1 MQNNNIMPKIGMI
14 VGFLIILSILLAC
27 ISGVVSE
34 REKFREKVSS
44 DISKTWGG
52 AQTIDL
58 PKLIYEKRE
67 KNTFETVSKGKK
79 TIVTKDESITTAYLY
94 TDSID
99 TNVDVKG
106 KKKKKSIYKIPVY
119 TAKIKQKGEFK
130 IKNLKNAKAVL
141 SFKVSDKKGFITKPK
156 VKFNNKTLGDCSS
169 YQCNVY
175 IKDETTI
182 PYEIEYELRGTG
194 ELSFVAGG
202 TFHQTH
208 LKTNWAEAEFTGDFS
223 PVEHKNSKDGYTVFW
238 SVPEA
243 ASALPLNS
251 AYDVEDMSKYTMNFI
266 NTVDNYRMTERCVK
280 YGFLFIALTFLAFF
294 VYEITNKTN
303 KHIHPFQY
311 SLVGVSMLVFYLLL
325 LSMSEFINFGISYLI
340 AAVMTILLISLYTYF
355 VLVKKEDKKFPLAI
369 GGILGFIYLYLYI
382 TVNLEE
388 LSLLAGSFGLFIT
401 IIVVMYA
408 TRNVEWYKNNQIK
421 EEQGK

>member
-1 MQNNNIMPKIGMI
+1 MQKNIMAKIGMI
-14 VGFLIILSILLAC
+14 TGFLIILSILLLC

-34 REKFREKVSS
+34 RERFKEKVST
-44 DISKTWGG
+44 DISKTWGKR
-52 AQTIDL
+52 QTIDL
-58 PKLIYEKRE
+58 PKLIYEHSDKTLI
-67 KNTFETVSKGKK
+67 KTAAKGRK
-79 TIVTKDESITTAYLY
+79 ISVETKDGDTITKYIYA
-94 TDSID
+94 DSID
-99 TNVDVKG
+99 TNADVKG
-106 KKKKKSIYKIPVY
+106 ELKQKSIYKIPVY
-119 TAKIKQKGEFK
+119 TAKIKQKGEFR

-141 SFKVSDKKGFITKPK
+141 SFKVSDRKGFINKPK
-156 VKFNNKTLGDCSS
+156 VRFNNKELTDCSS

-175 IKDETTI
+175 IKDETVI
-182 PYEIEYELRGTG
+182 PYEIEYELRGTE
-194 ELSFVAGG
+194 ELSFMAGG

-208 LKTNWAEAEFTGDFS
+208 LKTNWMTAEFTGDFS
-223 PVEHKNSKDGYTVFW
+223 PVEHTNSKEGYTVFW

-243 ASALPLNS
+243 ASALPLNGIEE
-251 AYDVEDMSKYTMNFI
+251 YEENSKYTMNFI

-294 VYEITNKTN
+294 IYEITNKTN

-340 AAVMTILLISLYTYF
+340 ASLMTIALISSYTYF
-355 VLVKKEDKKFPLAI
+355 VLVKRGDKKFPLAVA
-369 GGILGFIYLYLYI
+369 GILALIYLYLYV

-401 IIVVMYA
+401 IIITMYA
-408 TRNVEWYKNNQIK
+408 TRNVEWYK
-421 EEQGK
+421 E

>member
-1 MQNNNIMPKIGMI
+1 MQKNIMAKIGMI
-14 VGFLIILSILLAC
+14 TGFLIILSILLLC

-34 REKFREKVSS
+34 RERFKEKVST
-44 DISKTWGG
+44 DISKTWGKR
-52 AQTIDL
+52 QTIDL
-58 PKLIYEKRE
+58 PKLIYEHSDKTLI
-67 KNTFETVSKGKK
+67 KTAAKGRK
-79 TIVTKDESITTAYLY
+79 ISVETKDGDTITKYIYA
-94 TDSID
+94 DSID
-99 TNVDVKG
+99 TNADVKG
-106 KKKKKSIYKIPVY
+106 ELKQKSIYKIPVY

-130 IKNLKNAKAVL
+130 IKNLKNTKAVL
-141 SFKVSDKKGFITKPK
+141 SFKVSDRKGFINKPK
-156 VKFNNKTLGDCSS
+156 VRFNNKELTDCSS

-175 IKDETTI
+175 IKDETVI
-182 PYEIEYELRGTG
+182 PYEIEYELRGTE
-194 ELSFVAGG
+194 ELSFMAGG

-208 LKTNWAEAEFTGDFS
+208 LKTNWTTAEFTGDFS
-223 PVEHKNSKDGYTVFW
+223 PVEHTNSKEGYTVFW

-243 ASALPLNS
+243 ASALPLNGIEE
-251 AYDVEDMSKYTMNFI
+251 YEENSKYTMNFI

-294 VYEITNKTN
+294 IYEITNKTN

-340 AAVMTILLISLYTYF
+340 ASLMTIALISSYTYF
-355 VLVKKEDKKFPLAI
+355 VLVKRVDKKFPLAVA
-369 GGILGFIYLYLYI
+369 GILALIYLYLYV

-401 IIVVMYA
+401 IIITMYA
-408 TRNVEWYKNNQIK
+408 TRNVEWYK
-421 EEQGK
+421 E

>member
-1 MQNNNIMPKIGMI
+1 MQKNIMAKIGMI
-14 VGFLIILSILLAC
+14 TGFLIILSILLLC

-34 REKFREKVSS
+34 RERFKEKVST
-44 DISKTWGG
+44 DISKTWGTR
-52 AQTIDL
+52 QTIDL
-58 PKLIYEKRE
+58 PKLIYEHSDKTLI
-67 KNTFETVSKGKK
+67 KTAAKGRK
-79 TIVTKDESITTAYLY
+79 ISVETKDGDTITKYIYA
-94 TDSID
+94 DSID
-99 TNVDVKG
+99 TNADVKG
-106 KKKKKSIYKIPVY
+106 ELKQKSIYKIPVY

-130 IKNLKNAKAVL
+130 IKNLKNTKAVL
-141 SFKVSDKKGFITKPK
+141 SFKVSDRKGFINKPK
-156 VKFNNKTLGDCSS
+156 VRFNNKELTDCSS

-175 IKDETTI
+175 IKDETVI
-182 PYEIEYELRGTG
+182 PYEIEYELRGTE
-194 ELSFVAGG
+194 ELSFMAGG

-208 LKTNWAEAEFTGDFS
+208 LKTNWTTAEFTGDFS
-223 PVEHKNSKDGYTVFW
+223 PVEHTNSKEGYTVFW

-243 ASALPLNS
+243 ASALPLNGIEE
-251 AYDVEDMSKYTMNFI
+251 YEENSKYTMNFI

-294 VYEITNKTN
+294 IYEITNKTN

-340 AAVMTILLISLYTYF
+340 ASLMTIALISSYTYF
-355 VLVKKEDKKFPLAI
+355 VLVKRVDKKFPLAVA
-369 GGILGFIYLYLYI
+369 GILALIYLYLYV

-401 IIVVMYA
+401 IIITMYA
-408 TRNVEWYKNNQIK
+408 TRNVEWYK
-421 EEQGK
+421 E